1 MYGLRSVLYLAQVT
15 DEQHKIGVKDISKYL
30 NVPVHFLAKILQ
42 DLARKRLVSSTKGP
56 NGGFYLTEA
65 EKDQSIMTFVN
76 AIDGDLQFT
85 ECVLGLKA
93 CSHTNPCPLH
103 GSVVKHRDNVL
114 KVMATTTLR
123 DFSVKLD
130 NGEYRLT
137 I

>member
-15 DEQHKIGVKDISKYL
+15 DEQNKIGVKEISKYL

-56 NGGFYLTEA
+56 NGGFYLTET

-103 GSVVKHRDNVL
+103 GSVDKHRDNVL
-114 KVMATTTLR
+114 KVMSTTTLR
-123 DFSVKLD
+123 DFSEKLD
-130 NGEYRLT
+130 SGEYRLT